1 MFDYEQYEKECDRI
15 RKENEEY
22 MSLFK
27 SDLEKSG
34 LSPKTID
41 RHLSNVDFYINE
53 YVLREEPCPMSDGV
67 SMLDMFLG
75 YFFIRKCMWSTPG
88 TIKSTAASIKKF
100 YKCMADHGKV
110 DVSDYE
116 YLCSEIK
123 ENMEQWQTDC
133 ALYNDPD
140 APNPFAFF

>member
-1 MFDYEQYEKECDRI
+1 MFDYDQYEKECDRI

-100 YKCMADHGKV
+100 YKCMADHGIV

-116 YLCSEIK
+116 I
-123 ENMEQWQTDC
+123 
-133 ALYNDPD
+133 
-140 APNPFAFF
+140 